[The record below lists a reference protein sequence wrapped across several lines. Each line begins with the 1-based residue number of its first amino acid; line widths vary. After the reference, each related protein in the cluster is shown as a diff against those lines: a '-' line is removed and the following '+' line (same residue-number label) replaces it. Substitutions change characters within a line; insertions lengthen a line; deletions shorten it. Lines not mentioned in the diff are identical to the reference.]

1 MSSGTLN
8 LGYFILAPRKFL
20 SSSPKHAFE
29 INAQGHVRGN
39 ILPIDSNGQYVSLF
53 FFCMKEKYSC
63 FHSFSF
69 WSLEL
74 EMKYLCAE
82 MIYFAHLEFVKCIRL
97 KRDAMFRFS
106 GARERIVSFLYAA
119 FMDYW
124 SCVSNLQ
131 SKGKMLSFK
140 LLTCQN
146 LFVHISTLKIA
157 NSLLVTES
165 FYT

>member
-1 MSSGTLN
+1 
-8 LGYFILAPRKFL
+8 
-20 SSSPKHAFE
+20 
-29 INAQGHVRGN
+29 
-39 ILPIDSNGQYVSLF
+39 
-53 FFCMKEKYSC
+53 
-63 FHSFSF
+63 
-69 WSLEL
+69 
-74 EMKYLCAE
+74 MKYLCAE